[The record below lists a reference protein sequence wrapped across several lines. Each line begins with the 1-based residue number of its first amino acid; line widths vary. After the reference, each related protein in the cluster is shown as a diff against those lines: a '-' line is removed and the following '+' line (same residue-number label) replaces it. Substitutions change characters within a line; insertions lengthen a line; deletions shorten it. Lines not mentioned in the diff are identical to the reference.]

1 MNVPPKNNPRWND
14 VVSGKKTYNLKFLA
28 AKILLGRVVR
38 TVSADPS
45 AANIRDAVEQ
55 LHTIYVKNEAIP
67 SVQDDLKTIFG

>member
-38 TVSADPS
+38 TVSAAPTAD
-45 AANIRDAVEQ
+45 NIRDAVEQ
-55 LHTIYVKNEAIP
+55 LHAIYVKNEAIP
-67 SVQDDLKTIFG
+67 SVQDDIKTIFG